1 METYG
6 NLNAEGLGVSGM
18 PERKGEHRAYI
29 LIAIGVLLLALT
41 IYFFA
46 TSGSRV
52 PPELILARKKA
63 EAAKFL
69 AEAPKFSDDVVE
81 RKKAGVTEFLT
92 GGDSGKELTSMTYL
106 RKKKEAAKFLGN

>member
-63 EAAKFL
+63 EALKFL
-69 AEAPKFSDDVVE
+69 ASAPRVSDVGDE
-81 RKKAGVTEFLT
+81 EKTAGLEFVA
-92 GGDSGKELTSMTYL
+92 GAGL
-106 RKKKEAAKFLGN
+106 REGEFVATPS